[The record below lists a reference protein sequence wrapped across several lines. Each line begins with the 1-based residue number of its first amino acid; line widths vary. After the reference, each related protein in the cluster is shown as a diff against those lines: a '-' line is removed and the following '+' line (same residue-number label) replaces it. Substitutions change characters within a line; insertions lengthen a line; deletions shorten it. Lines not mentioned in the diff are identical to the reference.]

1 MICLVKYE
9 RGVNMRRC
17 GGVIY
22 LRKDEMERLLTIT
35 KSEIEKRDQ
44 LLEKLHQEIQL
55 KRDGR
60 DIIIR
65 IPNVDFN
72 KHE

>member
-1 MICLVKYE
+1 
-9 RGVNMRRC
+9 MRRH

-22 LRKDEMERLLTIT
+22 LRKDEMKRLLTIT

-55 KRDGR
+55 KQEGR
-60 DIIIR
+60 DIVIR
-65 IPNVDFN
+65 VPNADFD